1 MKIKKQEDNHKKAH
15 RGVLQT
21 FFPKVGRND
30 DGTFKMGNKLQ
41 KHKPI
46 GVEEF
51 LASVNFVEQE
61 MEVPLLVQ
69 ALRMA
74 YVDAKLMGKVLDK
87 FVSNA
92 GDSEL
97 KTKEAIQIIIQNYLG
112 AKTDE
117 KIIEV
122 DIVK

>member
-1 MKIKKQEDNHKKAH
+1 MPIKKQKENSKKANK
-15 RGVLQT
+15 RALSVL
-21 FFPKVGRND
+21 FPRVGRNT

-92 GDSEL
+92 GDKDL
-97 KTKEAIQIIIQNYLG
+97 ATKEAIQIIIQNYLG

-117 KIIEV
+117 KVIEV

>member
-1 MKIKKQEDNHKKAH
+1 MKTEKQNKKAH
-15 RGVLQT
+15 KNALDT
-21 FFPKVGRND
+21 FYPKVGRNS

-61 MEVPLLVQ
+61 SEVPLLVQ

-74 YVDAKLMGKVLDK
+74 YNDPKLMGKVLDK
-87 FVSNA
+87 FISNA
-92 GDSEL
+92 GDKDL
-97 KTKEAIQIIIQNYLG
+97 KTKEAIQIVIQNYLG
-112 AKTDE
+112 EKTDE
-117 KIIEV
+117 RVIEV
-122 DIVK
+122 NPIDK

>member
-1 MKIKKQEDNHKKAH
+1 MMKKKEEKVHKHA
-15 RGVLQT
+15 LST
-21 FFPKVGRND
+21 FFPRVGRNT
-30 DGTFKMGNKLQ
+30 DGTFQMGNKLQ

-51 LASVNFVEQE
+51 LASVDFVEQE
-61 MEVPLLVQ
+61 IGVPLLVQ

-92 GDSEL
+92 GDKDLS
-97 KTKEAIQIIIQNYLG
+97 KTEAIQIIIQNFLG
-112 AKTDE
+112 EKTDE

>member
-1 MKIKKQEDNHKKAH
+1 MPIKKQSKEANKRA
-15 RGVLQT
+15 LQT
-21 FFPKVGRND
+21 FFPKVGRNT

-51 LASVNFVEQE
+51 LASVDFVEQE
-61 MEVPLLVQ
+61 MSVPLLVQ

-97 KTKEAIQIIIQNYLG
+97 KTKEAIQIIIQNFLG
-112 AKTDE
+112 EKTDE
-117 KIIEV
+117 KVIEV
-122 DIVK
+122 DIIK

>member
-1 MKIKKQEDNHKKAH
+1 MTTEKQVKNNKEAHKRA
-15 RGVLQT
+15 LST
-21 FFPKVGRND
+21 FFPKVGRNT

-61 MEVPLLVQ
+61 MQVPLLVQ

-92 GDSEL
+92 GDADL
-97 KTKEAIQIIIQNYLG
+97 KTKEAIQIIITNYLG

-117 KIIEV
+117 KTIEV
-122 DIVK
+122 DIIK